1 VNPSR
6 LYLTACL
13 ALLLSPLAA
22 HAQAPDTLRLAE
34 VVAEA
39 RQANAMLQAARY
51 AADAAAERVPQA
63 GALPDPMLTLGL
75 RNRPVHGF
83 GADEPMTMNSIGG
96 SQRFPWP
103 GKLGF
108 SEERAGHLALASELE
123 ADEMEAALLARVTAV
138 YFRLAFMDRA
148 LDIMDETRNLLRDLL
163 EVTNAKYSVG
173 TGLQQDILQAQVA
186 IARMTAD
193 ITVVQQNRVATAAR
207 LNALLGRPAT
217 VSVGTLE
224 LPRPVE
230 VPPTVEGLMRV
241 AAENRPAIRAARE
254 RVLAA
259 EAGYRAARRD
269 VYPDFTVG
277 LGYGQRPQFDDMV
290 TIEIGISLPLWA
302 RSRQLP
308 RRREMQAMQSME
320 EARALD
326 LHNETFARL
335 TELRASAVRARDLSR
350 LYATSIVPQARAAVE
365 SSLSAYRVGGV
376 DYMSLLSNQMTVNQF
391 EIERV
396 RLAAEYHESVAEIEA
411 LTGTKTGI
419 GE

>member
-1 VNPSR
+1 MNPSR

-39 RQANAMLQAARY
+39 RQANPMLQAARY

>member
-1 VNPSR
+1 MNPSR

>member
-39 RQANAMLQAARY
+39 RQANPMLQAARY